1 MAKTP
6 RSAPWAFVV
15 PAAALTLLLL
25 LGPSL
30 LGALSAFTDWDGLT
44 PPTWVGLD
52 NFSEFFGDGSH
63 VVVQTLVLAA
73 LYVAGVNAAGL
84 GLALGLARTLRTRH
98 VLRALFLVPAVV
110 SPLVVA
116 YIWKFILDVDGPLNE
131 LLEGTGLASLAQPW
145 LGQRTTALV
154 AVVVVMVWQFSGY
167 HMLIYLAGVQSV
179 QDELLEAAQ
188 VDGAGPW
195 RRFRDIT
202 LPQLRPALA
211 IGTALSTIAAFMLF
225 DQVMALT
232 GGGPAGGTDTL
243 GTYVYKQAFV
253 NGRYG
258 YSAAVALLLVAGVCL
273 AALVQ
278 VRALRGR
285 RA

>member
-1 MAKTP
+1 MAKNP
-6 RSAPWAFVV
+6 QSAPWAFVV
-15 PAAALTLLLL
+15 PAGALTLLCV

-30 LGALSAFTDWDGLT
+30 FGALSAFTDWDGLT
-44 PPTWVGLD
+44 TPRWVGLA
-52 NFSEFFGDGSH
+52 NFGEFFGEGSG
-63 VVVQTLVLAA
+63 VVVQTLILAA
-73 LYVAGVNAAGL
+73 LYVIGVNAVGL
-84 GLALGLARTLRTRH
+84 GLALGLANTLRTRH
-98 VLRALFLVPAVV
+98 VLRALFLVPAMV

-131 LLEGTGLASLAQPW
+131 VLGNAGLDSLVRPW
-145 LGQRTTALV
+145 LGQRGTALT
-154 AVVVVMVWQFSGY
+154 AIVMVMIWQFSGY

-188 VDGAGPW
+188 VDGAGAW

-202 LPQLRPALA
+202 LPLLRPALA
-211 IGTALSTIAAFMLF
+211 IGTALSTISAFMLF

-258 YSAAVALLLVAGVCL
+258 YGAAVALLLVGGVCL

-278 VRALRGR
+278 VRGPRGR

>member
-1 MAKTP
+1 MVKSP
-6 RSAPWAFVV
+6 RSVPWAFVV
-15 PAAALTLLLL
+15 PAALLTLLLV

-44 PPTWVGLD
+44 EPSWVGLD
-52 NFSEFFGDGSH
+52 NFGEFFGEGSN
-63 VVVQTLVLAA
+63 VVVQTLILAA
-73 LYVAGVNAAGL
+73 LYVVGVNAVGL

-98 VLRALFLVPAVV
+98 VLRALFLIPAVV

-131 LLEGTGLASLAQPW
+131 VLEKTGLGTIAQPW
-145 LGQRTTALV
+145 LGQRDTALV
-154 AVVVVMVWQFSGY
+154 AVVIVMIWQFSGY

-188 VDGAGPW
+188 VDGAGTW

-202 LPQLRPALA
+202 LPLLRPALA
-211 IGTALSTIAAFMLF
+211 IGTALSTISAFMLF

-258 YSAAVALLLVAGVCL
+258 YSAAVALLLVAGVCV
-273 AALVQ
+273 AALIQ
-278 VRALRGR
+278 VRGLRGR
-285 RA
+285 GA

>member
-1 MAKTP
+1 MMRSP
-6 RSAPWAFVV
+6 RTVPWAFVA
-15 PAAALTLLLL
+15 PAAVLTLLLL

-30 LGALSAFTDWDGLT
+30 LGGLSAFTDWDGLT
-44 PPTWVGLD
+44 APSWVGLA
-52 NFSEFFGDGSH
+52 NFGEFFGEGSH
-63 VVVQTLVLAA
+63 VVAQTLVLAA
-73 LYVAGVNAAGL
+73 LYVVGVNAVGL

-131 LLEGTGLASLAQPW
+131 LLEGTGLASFAQPW
-145 LGQRTTALV
+145 LGQRNTALV
-154 AVVVVMVWQFSGY
+154 AVVIVMIWQFSGY

-179 QDELLEAAQ
+179 QDELLEAAH

-202 LPQLRPALA
+202 LPLLRPAVA
-211 IGTALSTIAAFMLF
+211 IGTALSTISAFMLF

-278 VRALRGR
+278 VRGLRGR